1 MSYYGGTVTVAG
13 RDLITSLVAGET
25 IQFTR
30 IMVGS
35 GALPEG
41 VEPIDM
47 TELVTPVAEG
57 TSTTPVQDGG
67 TVYMT
72 IEYRSDLNGG
82 LKEGFWLREF
92 GVYAKTAETDEILL
106 YYATLGNSPQPVNPL
121 KDPALLRE
129 LAKDDSGIQFSH
141 TLDEQIRGQIQ
152 AGFSL
157 LDLYEDTD
165 GQGFLHEHGVP
176 TFWATLAV
184 KR

>member
-57 TSTTPVQDGG
+57 TSTTPVQDGA

-92 GVYAKTAETDEILL
+92 GVYAKTAETKFCYITPRS
-106 YYATLGNSPQPVNPL
+106 AIARSP
-121 KDPALLRE
+121 
-129 LAKDDSGIQFSH
+129 S
-141 TLDEQIRGQIQ
+141 IR
-152 AGFSL
+152 
-157 LDLYEDTD
+157 
-165 GQGFLHEHGVP
+165 
-176 TFWATLAV
+176 
-184 KR
+184 